1 HEQGFLEREKRNNL
15 LDLIA
20 RPASSGSVVT
30 INAGEPLANAQGR
43 MSLNGI
49 SQLPVMEDGKLAG
62 LVTDADLLAA
72 VAQNSGRFADPVS
85 TIMRQN
91 PASLQVDESI
101 DRLMAQLESSAAVI
115 MLDGE
120 KFVGLI
126 TRIDVVNHL
135 RKTSRNAQPSGPHCA
150 SPRDALYVTISR
162 PGRE

>member
-1 HEQGFLEREKRNNL
+1 M

-20 RPASSGSVVT
+20 RPDSSGSVVA
-30 INAGEPLANAQGR
+30 INTGEPLANAQGR

-91 PASLQVDESI
+91 PASLQVDEPI
-101 DRLMAQLESSAAVI
+101 DRLMAPRESSAAVL
-115 MLDGE
+115 ML
-120 KFVGLI
+120 
-126 TRIDVVNHL
+126 
-135 RKTSRNAQPSGPHCA
+135 
-150 SPRDALYVTISR
+150 
-162 PGRE
+162 GRENLLGRVTR